1 MRIERLKIK
10 NYRQYKDFDI
20 SLKNDENNDLQIL
33 IGKNGTGKT
42 TLLNSINWCLYNEE
56 PHSAESSQKLP
67 ILNISSI
74 EESNINDKLE
84 VLVEL
89 WVSTN
94 EGRNVTFKRNE
105 IFKIHGDKK
114 IPITQSNELK
124 VNYQDENGNTNIL
137 EDDEAQKMAEK
148 FVPSEIKEFFF
159 FDGER
164 LDNYFK
170 DVKGQNIKN
179 QIFILSHIYILEN
192 MENRIDQIFKELR
205 RESKKLN
212 PEIEKI
218 GDQLE
223 SEQEKLKNSESKI
236 ENLNEQIK
244 LANKIIKDYENK
256 LKDLPDASKL
266 EKERQRLKSKL
277 EKINSLNN
285 DKETE
290 RKNFILEYGK
300 TIMLWPAIKKS
311 LQIIDEKKKNRE
323 IPPTIDKGLLERIIE
338 TDNCDV
344 CGRHLDID
352 SKKRV
357 EELLSTIK
365 LSSEVVGLL
374 HSMENPLT
382 NIETKLQN
390 FGTKRTEIQK
400 QLKIYKDEI
409 KEINEDINKLDKKL
423 SGYNVKKIKN
433 WHNQR
438 LKFEEINKNDI
449 MTLGSVKEQKK
460 MQEHNIKLLTE
471 KYNESLGKENKAK
484 VVKNQISFC
493 EKALSSIK
501 KTKND
506 IMNETKAKIQFET
519 NKIFFDLIWKKETFK
534 DVEIDDNY
542 NINLIHSKGYNC
554 LGSISAAE
562 RELLALSFT
571 LALHRISGFDS
582 PILIDT
588 PVARVSDDHRENF
601 ANIFLE
607 VSKNKQVILLFTPAE
622 YSEEISNILEEKIN
636 SKYEINLLAD
646 ESETNIEV
654 LK

>member
-1 MRIERLKIK
+1 M
-10 NYRQYKDFDI
+10 
-20 SLKNDENNDLQIL
+20 
-33 IGKNGTGKT
+33 
-42 TLLNSINWCLYNEE
+42 
-56 PHSAESSQKLP
+56 
-67 ILNISSI
+67 
-74 EESNINDKLE
+74 
-84 VLVEL
+84 
-89 WVSTN
+89 
-94 EGRNVTFKRNE
+94 
-105 IFKIHGDKK
+105 
-114 IPITQSNELK
+114 
-124 VNYQDENGNTNIL
+124 
-137 EDDEAQKMAEK
+137 
-148 FVPSEIKEFFF
+148 
-159 FDGER
+159 
-164 LDNYFK
+164 
-170 DVKGQNIKN
+170 
-179 QIFILSHIYILEN
+179 
-192 MENRIDQIFKELR
+192 
-205 RESKKLN
+205 
-212 PEIEKI
+212 
-218 GDQLE
+218 
-223 SEQEKLKNSESKI
+223 
-236 ENLNEQIK
+236 
-244 LANKIIKDYENK
+244 
-256 LKDLPDASKL
+256 
-266 EKERQRLKSKL
+266 